1 MVNLMFI
8 SLSSRRRQAIRLTL
22 VTSILFAS
30 CVLQACNDTTSLSL
44 SSRSEPAGAP
54 APSSY
59 AQFTDVPIPA
69 GAAMD
74 LERTI
79 VLGDKESW
87 IGRVVYT
94 TELNPSR
101 AYDFVF
107 TEMPRFGWSA
117 VSTVRA
123 ATSVLTYTRT
133 GRAATIQ
140 IGGRALGG
148 ASVSMT
154 VSPRGNNTSN
164 FNTQNSDPVQIR
176 PLK

>member
-1 MVNLMFI
+1 MFI
-8 SLSSRRRQAIRLTL
+8 SHSSHRRRAIRLT
-22 VTSILFAS
+22 FAISAYFMS
-30 CVLQACNDTTSLSL
+30 CFLQACNDTTSLSL

-59 AQFTDVPIPA
+59 AQFTDVPVPA

-79 VLGDKESW
+79 VLGNKESW
-87 IGRVVYT
+87 IGRVVYS
-94 TELNPSR
+94 TELDPSR

-107 TEMPRFGWSA
+107 TEMPRFGWS
-117 VSTVRA
+117 VISTVRA

-140 IGGRALGG
+140 IVSRALGG

-154 VSPRGNNTSN
+154 VSPQGNHSKN
-164 FNTQNSDPVQIR
+164 FNTQDGDPVQIR

>member
-1 MVNLMFI
+1 M
-8 SLSSRRRQAIRLTL
+8 
-22 VTSILFAS
+22 
-30 CVLQACNDTTSLSL
+30 
-44 SSRSEPAGAP
+44 
-54 APSSY
+54 
-59 AQFTDVPIPA
+59 DV
-69 GAAMD
+69 
-74 LERTI
+74 ERTI
-79 VLGDKESW
+79 VLGNKEAW

-94 TELNPSR
+94 TELDPSR

-123 ATSVLTYTRT
+123 ATSVLTYTRS

-140 IGGRALGG
+140 IKSKALGG

-154 VSPRGNNTSN
+154 VSPQGSN
-164 FNTQNSDPVQIR
+164 ARNFGTQENEHVQIR